1 MHVLHHL
8 NAPPPPPPHLGK
20 RVYPLSRVLVTI
32 ANYKKHGVALFRA
45 FSGNLPE
52 TLAKKYPISREN
64 GKTLV
69 QVLINFKR
77 KSKHFQTEK
86 WKIVVNR
93 GGGGEAILRYL
104 DRGTCFYI
112 FQQKLNQNFIYQI
125 IMWKKVRRWHLNTHI
140 DCSKIFVETYKSSY
154 LPYFYTI

>member
-1 MHVLHHL
+1 MSYLDL
-8 NAPPPPPPHLGK
+8 NPTPTPIEAGGTYARSPSPERPPPPPHLGK
-20 RVYPLSRVLVTI
+20 GVYPLSRVLVTI

-52 TLAKKYPISREN
+52 TLAKKFPISREN

-86 WKIVVNR
+86 WKFDVNR
-93 GGGGEAILRYL
+93 GGGGGEAMKFR
-104 DRGTCFYI
+104 I
-112 FQQKLNQNFIYQI
+112 FA
-125 IMWKKVRRWHLNTHI
+125 
-140 DCSKIFVETYKSSY
+140 IFM
-154 LPYFYTI
+154 